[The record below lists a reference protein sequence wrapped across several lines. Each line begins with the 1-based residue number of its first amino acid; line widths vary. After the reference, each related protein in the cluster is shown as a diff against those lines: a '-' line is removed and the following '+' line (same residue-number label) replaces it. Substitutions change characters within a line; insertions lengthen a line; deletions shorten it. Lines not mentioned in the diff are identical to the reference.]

1 MSTAR
6 QKKEGKKMNNEA
18 LSPPTSPVNVFA
30 LLAVVLLGLDFLD
43 LPYDAAS
50 FCGPSGYWTIVI
62 SFCLMVLPLVLLA
75 VLLQRRFPG
84 ENIISASQSAL
95 GKPLSMV
102 GNLIFLGSYLVWI
115 TLAIRDGSTLL
126 INYFLNRTP
135 AWALVVLLL
144 SGIGYIIIN
153 GLRPVLRLA
162 AFICLPMLLF
172 RFLMQI
178 FALQGLKTDL
188 LLPVFSASPVSY
200 LKGALATANAFFPLT
215 TVFLIYPLNTKP
227 QKLHIPVLSAA
238 TISLLSFFLGIV
250 GAIGVFGAELTQ
262 KFNWSEFVAV
272 QHIYITLLV
281 LEQVGLLFLTIW
293 TSLFF
298 VAVAFLFSV
307 VAKSL
312 RQQFSFL
319 DYRWTCIGLLLLVG
333 TAVLLFPDDFIS
345 RTVFTEY
352 RRWLVLPVTVYPL
365 FVYIVSLIR
374 GKRALPNEK

>member
-1 MSTAR
+1 
-6 QKKEGKKMNNEA
+6 MNKQA
-18 LSPPTSPVNVFA
+18 LSPPISPVNIFA
-30 LLAVVLLGLDFLD
+30 LLVVALLGLDFLD
-43 LPYDAAS
+43 LPYDASS

-62 SFCLMVLPLVLLA
+62 SFCLMVLPLALLA

-84 ENIISASQSAL
+84 ENIISAAKSTL

-102 GNLIFLGSYLVWI
+102 GNLLFLGAYLTWI
-115 TLAIRDGSTLL
+115 TLAIRDSSTVL

-135 AWALVVLLL
+135 VWALVVLLL
-144 SGIGYIIIN
+144 LSIGYIIIN
-153 GLRPVLRLA
+153 GLKPVLRLA
-162 AFICLPMLLF
+162 AFICLPMLFF

-178 FALQGLKTDL
+178 FALQGLKPDL

-215 TVFLIYPLNTKP
+215 IVFLIYPLNTKP

-238 TISLLSFFLGIV
+238 TISLLSFFLGII

-272 QHIYITLLV
+272 QYIYITFLV
-281 LEQVGLLFLTIW
+281 LEQVGLLFLVIW

-298 VAVAFLFSV
+298 VATAFLFSV
-307 VAKSL
+307 VAKGL
-312 RQQFSFL
+312 RQQLPFL
-319 DYRWTCIGLLLLVG
+319 DYQWTCIGLLLLVG
-333 TAVLLFPDDFIS
+333 TAVLLFPNDFIS

-352 RRWLVLPVTVYPL
+352 RRWLILPVTVYPL
-365 FVYIVSLIR
+365 LVYIVSIIR
-374 GKRALPNEK
+374 GKKALSNEE

>member
-1 MSTAR
+1 
-6 QKKEGKKMNNEA
+6 MNKQA
-18 LSPPTSPVNVFA
+18 LSPPISPVNIFA
-30 LLAVVLLGLDFLD
+30 LLVVALLGLDFLD
-43 LPYDAAS
+43 LPYDASS

-84 ENIISASQSAL
+84 ENIISAAKSTL

-102 GNLIFLGSYLVWI
+102 GNLLFLGAYLTWI
-115 TLAIRDGSTLL
+115 TLAIRDSSTVL

-135 AWALVVLLL
+135 VWALVVLLL
-144 SGIGYIIIN
+144 LSIGYIIIN
-153 GLRPVLRLA
+153 GLKPVLRLA
-162 AFICLPMLLF
+162 AFICLPMLFF

-178 FALQGLKTDL
+178 FALQGLKPDL

-215 TVFLIYPLNTKP
+215 IVFLIYPLNTKP

-238 TISLLSFFLGIV
+238 TISLLSFFLGII

-272 QHIYITLLV
+272 QYIYITFLV
-281 LEQVGLLFLTIW
+281 LEQVGLLFLVIW

-298 VAVAFLFSV
+298 VATAFLFSV
-307 VAKSL
+307 VAKGL
-312 RQQFSFL
+312 RQQLPFL
-319 DYRWTCIGLLLLVG
+319 DYQWTCIGLLLLVG
-333 TAVLLFPDDFIS
+333 TAVLLFPNDFIS
-345 RTVFTEY
+345 RTIFTEY
-352 RRWLVLPVTVYPL
+352 RRWLILPVAVYPL
-365 FVYIVSLIR
+365 LVYIVSIIR
-374 GKRALPNEK
+374 GKKALSNEE